1 MVSFSKPIRS
11 SPEETLPAKRKR
23 TLNSKLTS
31 EDNVHQDVV
40 KRRKLEL
47 HTTQQKNSTSK
58 NLFHPSTQNPKPSVA
73 TSKQHSSSRQVSV
86 EEVDDDVNESDGTSA
101 RATSTYASPP
111 KKPNVLEQIDDS
123 DDGIE
128 YIGVVGTRLGGASQD
143 PIQPF
148 LDNDA
153 NGEDELELE
162 EDELQEETDEQEL
175 GKLYMFSITY
185 SS

>member
-1 MVSFSKPIRS
+1 M
-11 SPEETLPAKRKR
+11 
-23 TLNSKLTS
+23 
-31 EDNVHQDVV
+31 
-40 KRRKLEL
+40 
-47 HTTQQKNSTSK
+47 
-58 NLFHPSTQNPKPSVA
+58 
-73 TSKQHSSSRQVSV
+73 
-86 EEVDDDVNESDGTSA
+86 DDDVNENDGTSA

-111 KKPNVLEQIDDS
+111 KKPNILEQIDDS

-162 EDELQEETDEQEL
+162 EDDSKESKEELQEETDEQEL
-175 GKLYMFSITY
+175 DKLYMFSITY